1 MSKITDYIRVT
12 SGVKDTTYKVSEN
25 GLFFISGNSTIKP
38 IGNCTVLYIVVG
50 GGANGNDGTGSV
62 VGRGGG
68 GGEVQIGR
76 VNLTKDVEY
85 TIAVNLTD
93 SNGNGGSAVFEE
105 NTSGAKT
112 VKIIANGGTKA
123 GVRGTAGS
131 STGGL
136 EPTSSTNGDSP
147 PPSDDK
153 KGYGG
158 IASNIGTN
166 GALPGTPTNINGQN
180 GGAGGGGGGG
190 YGSAGIGGKG
200 GPGMVILL
208 NVNNTNLVQHV
219 EKQLRE
225 MNHLPGT
232 LIDQYNERYNATM
245 MAGALWTVLATSLA
259 FYVFTQV

>member
-1 MSKITDYIRVT
+1 V
-12 SGVKDTTYKVSEN
+12 
-25 GLFFISGNSTIKP
+25 NSTDA
-38 IGNCTVLYIVVG
+38 T
-50 GGANGNDGTGSV
+50 T
-62 VGRGGG
+62 
-68 GGEVQIGR
+68 E
-76 VNLTKDVEY
+76 
-85 TIAVNLTD
+85 
-93 SNGNGGSAVFEE
+93 NGGSTVF
-105 NTSGAKT
+105 NNSDNS
-112 VKIIANGGTKA
+112 VKIMANGGTKA
-123 GVRGTAGS
+123 DGAGGTGGS
-131 STGGL
+131 YTGGL
-136 EPTSSTNGDSP
+136 DPIPSTKEDSP
-147 PPSDDK
+147 TTSDK
-153 KGYGG
+153 NGHGG
-158 IASNIGTN
+158 IASAIGTN
-166 GALPGTPTNINGQN
+166 GALPGTATNINGQN